1 MGDVVYK
8 AVYSDAHL
16 SHFKYIDK
24 WKSKSGKWV
33 YKYKKDVTDELD
45 ELKSKLEAHRKELI
59 RKKKKDGS
67 SSGAGEWHSTGSDV
81 GLSDK
86 RRNEESIK
94 GNDKTRVRKVN
105 GRYRR
110 EYQDSAT
117 QRSMSNRIAQYNE
130 YLKGNNRLKRFV
142 MDFNDKYGPKYVSEV
157 MYKDEEGQNHVLK
170 YTTNV
175 IGNRNIGIETYTYYD
190 EKRIK
195 RSKKRK
201 GKHRNAV
208 KPMTHQKYI
217 AHHGIK
223 GQKWGVRRY
232 QNPDGT
238 LTPEGI
244 KRYGIDSGSRFTP
257 NVREAGRRS
266 AKASA
271 KSSFKGNLKRSAGY
285 TALGTA
291 LAVAS
296 LGSVS
301 VEILPAVGI
310 VAGAAFVSDMAAHT
324 ALGALSG
331 RHYGRKYARQQDA
344 EIRNKV
350 KNGESFVLEAL
361 TSTSTAKSTWYGTS
375 VSTTTSREK
384 MR

>member
-1 MGDVVYK
+1 MGDIVYK

-33 YKYKKDVTDELD
+33 YKYKKDVTDELE
-45 ELKSKLEAHRKELI
+45 ELKNKLEAHRKELI

-157 MYKDEEGQNHVLK
+157 TYNGNGQNYVLK

-175 IGNRNIGIETYTYYD
+175 IGNRDIGIETYTYYD
-190 EKRIK
+190 ETRIK

-217 AHHGIK
+217 AHHGVK

-238 LTPEGI
+238 LTDLGKKRYTAKSYKLEKSSKTHDNLSKFYDVVRYPAAGIAGI
-244 KRYGIDSGSRFTP
+244 K
-257 NVREAGRRS
+257 AG
-266 AKASA
+266 ATT
-271 KSSFKGNLKRSAGY
+271 GV
-285 TALGTA
+285 TTH
-291 LAVAS
+291 AVAALS
-296 LGSVS
+296 GLYTYTTLS
-301 VEILPAVGI
+301 LPAAA
-310 VAGAAFVSDMAAHT
+310 AGAAV
-324 ALGALSG
+324 GAGVVYGGLSG
-331 RHYGRKYARQQDA
+331 AKAVH
-344 EIRNKV
+344 
-350 KNGESFVLEAL
+350 SFVAER
-361 TSTSTAKSTWYGTS
+361 K
-375 VSTTTSREK
+375 RKK
-384 MR
+384 MSEIDDMIARG

>member
-1 MGDVVYK
+1 MGDIVYK

-45 ELKSKLEAHRKELI
+45 ELKNKLEAHRKELI

-105 GRYRR
+105 GHYRR

-117 QRSMSNRIAQYNE
+117 QRNMSNRIAQYNE

-157 MYKDEEGQNHVLK
+157 TYTDGAGQNYVLK

-175 IGNRNIGIETYTYYD
+175 IGNRDIGIETYTYYD
-190 EKRIK
+190 ETRIK

-208 KPMTHQKYI
+208 KPMTHQQYI

-238 LTPEGI
+238 LTPEGRRYYGLERQGLSKRI
-244 KRYGIDSGSRFTP
+244 KEHT
-257 NVREAGRRS
+257 NVGDTGRRS
-266 AKASA
+266 AAASA
-271 KSSFKGNLKRSAGY
+271 KSSLKKQSKWGTAGVVATMAAGAY
-285 TALGTA
+285 LGAPVAAAAIAAGVGYVAELGTA
-291 LAVAS
+291 T
-296 LGSVS
+296 
-301 VEILPAVGI
+301 AVG
-310 VAGAAFVSDMAAHT
+310 
-324 ALGALSG
+324 ALWG
-331 RHYGRKYARQQDA
+331 RHQGRSLAKQQNKDA
-344 EIRNKV
+344 IKQV
-350 KNGESFVLEAL
+350 ISGQQFVVSQL
-361 TSTSTAKSTWYGTS
+361 TATSSVGIIGPYYDIDTS
-375 VSTTTSREK
+375 LSSR
-384 MR
+384 R